1 MATRNGK
8 ECHRV
13 MDLNNNDVAAI
24 TKPGGNNKVVVDANP
39 SYLKPPK
46 HYCATV
52 WLKLRVVILAALLIV
67 AQTLQVISFKKA
79 GYSYGP
85 YPYMILIF
93 VSATFVPL
101 FGAAAWFISCRSGGF
116 LPQMTSC
123 RFKAHFCI
131 IGLFNALNG
140 ILIIFS
146 NPHVS
151 GVLQSILAQAVIPF
165 TLILSIV
172 WLRTRYVWYQYIGAI
187 TVVGGVAVSLV
198 PTFEPTSNKSSSTS
212 YFETSDSDTDAII
225 WSALFALGQI
235 PQALCGIYQEK
246 VFVNAPFKV
255 NVVYMLAWASLSQ
268 FLVLAC
274 FFPVNFVPWFG
285 SLAVTD
291 VLPYLRNSTECLLH
305 TDAAQQQCSQALPD
319 IVFCILSMLTCN
331 LVQAL
336 LVKYSSAVLSVFVIT
351 LVTPVSAFAFTL
363 RFLMG
368 NDVETVDP
376 LEIVAL
382 GILMVGIFTYRG
394 KTLMKGCGKKNK
406 NILHDSHQSVGTLQ
420 ENLMSH
426 NDYTHEDNAVTVKDA
441 HTTKS
446 DHISNDNPRFVE
458 APELLNSRSGII
470 YSEYTSDG
478 FRSAPILFAGTLK
491 DPSVLDSATTH
502 SKSMG
507 LAHSFPSELSPY
519 LSAGQQKPTR
529 QRSVSVT

>member
-1 MATRNGK
+1 MATRNEK
-8 ECHRV
+8 DCHTV
-13 MDLNNNDVAAI
+13 MDLKDVAI
-24 TKPGGNNKVVVDANP
+24 TKPGSNKVDAP
-39 SYLKPPK
+39 YLFKQPQ
-46 HYCATV
+46 HCCATV
-52 WLKLRVVILAALLIV
+52 WLKLRVVILAVLLII
-67 AQTLQVISFKKA
+67 AQTLQVISFKKT

-146 NPHVS
+146 NPHVA

-165 TLILSIV
+165 TLILSIF

-212 YFETSDSDTDAII
+212 YFENGDSDTDAII

-291 VLPYLRNSTECLLH
+291 VLPYLRNSTKCLFH
-305 TDAAQQQCSQALPD
+305 TDAAQHQCSQALPD
-319 IVFCILSMLTCN
+319 ILFCILSMLTCN

-394 KTLMKGCGKKNK
+394 KTLMKGCGTKKQT

-420 ENLMSH
+420 EDLMSH
-426 NDYTHEDNAVTVKDA
+426 NYSHEDAVTVKGA
-441 HTTKS
+441 HATKS
-446 DHISNDNPRFVE
+446 DHMSNENSCFVE

-507 LAHSFPSELSPY
+507 LAHSFPSAPSPY
-519 LSAGQQKPTR
+519 LSAAQQNPTR